1 MAKDG
6 SERRT
11 YRKSPGRQYGYE
23 YDPLRGG
30 SGQTKSG
37 REGRDAERP
46 TRSGEEK
53 PGIQHTQRPNLRRTR
68 QLLRQNILAS
78 KGRAAVE
85 ESEFVDTDENEPHAH
100 YEQYA
105 QHTPIYE
112 EEEFTPPR
120 NLTRNRPSQ
129 RPNLPATRELEP
141 GVDDEWEEFRDVDP
155 DLGYEDDPLDV
166 RVRDDGIM
174 PPPARSAA
182 LQPARN
188 MQPRTPTRSPARSVR
203 PEPEE
208 YYEDDDE
215 YEDADDYEEPRRP
228 RRAKKRVS
236 RRGVL
241 LGLGAVAV
249 GGAGVAAY
257 ELAPKIPQAINSA
270 GANIEHQLQ
279 DAFNK
284 GVAQGADAV
293 RKEFVTTLE
302 NIEGVSID
310 TAISAASLT
319 RVAYDTFVSPIVSFS
334 ANIAGDFLSTMLR
347 AFRSARGFL
356 QAAGQDNTTLAS
368 IQKVLESWVAQVSN
382 MPKQLDAITDA
393 DLDGAQ
399 AYLRKL
405 KNTINAEK
413 AKLNQSQP
421 THSTTPTARPTGT
434 PVKH

>member
-1 MAKDG
+1 M
-6 SERRT
+6 
-11 YRKSPGRQYGYE
+11 
-23 YDPLRGG
+23 
-30 SGQTKSG
+30 
-37 REGRDAERP
+37 
-46 TRSGEEK
+46 
-53 PGIQHTQRPNLRRTR
+53 
-68 QLLRQNILAS
+68 
-78 KGRAAVE
+78 
-85 ESEFVDTDENEPHAH
+85 
-100 YEQYA
+100 
-105 QHTPIYE
+105 
-112 EEEFTPPR
+112 
-120 NLTRNRPSQ
+120 
-129 RPNLPATRELEP
+129 
-141 GVDDEWEEFRDVDP
+141 
-155 DLGYEDDPLDV
+155 
-166 RVRDDGIM
+166 
-174 PPPARSAA
+174 
-182 LQPARN
+182 
-188 MQPRTPTRSPARSVR
+188 
-203 PEPEE
+203 
-208 YYEDDDE
+208 
-215 YEDADDYEEPRRP
+215 
-228 RRAKKRVS
+228 
-236 RRGVL
+236 L

-279 DAFNK
+279 DAVNK